1 MRMGKWFHWENNI
14 WMKYVKGEILARD
27 CKKTR
32 PKSTDYKFPM
42 KKNEFQSSI
51 CPN

>member
-1 MRMGKWFHWENNI
+1 
-14 WMKYVKGEILARD
+14 MKYVKGEILARD

-42 KKNEFQSSI
+42 KKMNFSQVFVLIKYI
-51 CPN
+51 CLNWNIPPQT